1 MPRVRPMLAISIG
14 FTIASAVMFAVAAS
28 TAFRSALF
36 TSLDR
41 DGATAAAILAG
52 MCWLEVRRDRQRER
66 RDGERAR
73 IAEEYERREAALIRM
88 ISSQPADAPTGPLQ
102 RLRAL

>member
-1 MPRVRPMLAISIG
+1 MPRVRPMLAISVG
-14 FTIASAVMFAVAAS
+14 FTIASAVMFALAAS
-28 TAFRSALF
+28 MAFRSAAF
-36 TSLDR
+36 VSLDR
-41 DGATAAAILAG
+41 DGATASIVIAAL
-52 MCWLEVRRDRQRER
+52 CWLELRRDSQRER
-66 RDGERAR
+66 RDGERDR